1 MSHRPYWREEFNME
15 KLETREEELKWA
27 ADNRF
32 MPTGLKNCSFP
43 IALQY
48 CVATQPVASVHS

>member
-1 MSHRPYWREEFNME
+1 ME